1 VIADRNGGNHSIAI
15 NVINIGVSIMAKFK
29 RDNPQQWGHP
39 VKNPVNGKI
48 VAWIN
53 MEDSLSPAEFKA
65 IEPVVVQLIQ
75 ADKLQVDSFRIGDNQ
90 VDEDAN
96 GLEGLDLA

>member
-1 VIADRNGGNHSIAI
+1 
-15 NVINIGVSIMAKFK
+15 
-29 RDNPQQWGHP
+29 
-39 VKNPVNGKI
+39 
-48 VAWIN
+48 